1 MAGKA
6 RVHELAKEL
15 GVTSKELLAK
25 LKEQGEF
32 VKSASSTVEA
42 PVARRLRESL
52 ASKSAP
58 AADAKSAARPGPSSA
73 AASARPAGAKPTPGG
88 PRPGPRPAPAAPAP
102 AAPAAPVA
110 PKVEAAPVEA
120 KPATPAPASP
130 APAAAQQS
138 APATKPAGA
147 PAPGPRPAPAPRP
160 TQAPA
165 AGQTRPAQTT
175 PGAAAPGPR
184 PAGPGPKP
192 GPKAPRVGNNPFS
205 SAPDRERPAP
215 RPAGQGQGQGGT
227 RPTPGQGGPR
237 PAPGQ
242 GGPRP
247 APGQGGP
254 RPGQGGQGQRPA
266 AAQGG
271 APRPGGPRPNPGSM
285 PPRPNPGAMPAR
297 SARPAPGGGAGRPGG
312 GGRPGGAPGGGGAG
326 RPGGGGGGGYRGGG
340 GGAPGAP
347 GAGAPAAGGFRGRP
361 GGGGGRPGGPGG
373 RGGAAGAFGRPGGAV
388 RRGRKSKRAKRAEY
402 ENMQAPAVGGVR
414 LPRGNGEVIRLA
426 RGASLSD
433 FAEKIDANPAALVQA
448 LFNLGEMVTATQS
461 VNDETLELLGGEMNY
476 VVHVVSPEDEDRELL
491 QSFDLTYG
499 EDAGG
504 EDDLEHRP
512 PVVTVMGH
520 VDHGK
525 TRLLDTIRKANVAE
539 GEAGG
544 ITQHIGAYQVLTNLN
559 EEERLIT
566 FIDTPGHEAFTA
578 MRARGAKATDIAIL
592 VVAAD
597 DGVMPQTVE
606 AINHAQA
613 ADVPIVVAINK
624 IDKEGANPDKIK
636 QQLTEYGLVTEEYGG
651 DTMFVNISAKQGTN
665 IDQLLE
671 AVLLTADASL
681 DLRAN
686 PDMDAQGVAIEAH
699 LDRGRGPV
707 ATVLIQRG
715 TLRVGDS
722 IVAGDAYG
730 RVRRMVDEHGAD
742 VHAATPSR
750 PVQVIGFTSVPG
762 AGDNL
767 IVVEEDRIARQIA
780 DRRNARKRNALAAR
794 SRKRISL
801 EDLDAAL
808 KETSELN
815 LILKGDNSGTVE
827 ALEEAL
833 LGIEIDDEVRLR
845 VIDRGVGGVTETNV
859 NLASASNAIIIGFN
873 VRAEGKATEL
883 ANREGVDIRY
893 YSVIYQAIDEIEKAL
908 KGMLKPIYEE
918 VELGRAEIRAIFRSS
933 KIGNIAGCM
942 VQSGSVKRNAKA
954 RLIRD
959 GRVIAETMTISSLK
973 REKDDATEV
982 REGFECGLTVTYS
995 DIKEGDIIEAY
1006 ELREKPRD

>member
-1 MAGKA
+1 
-6 RVHELAKEL
+6 
-15 GVTSKELLAK
+15 
-25 LKEQGEF
+25 EQ
-32 VKSASSTVEA
+32 
-42 PVARRLRESL
+42 P
-52 ASKSAP
+52 P
-58 AADAKSAARPGPSSA
+58 PARPP
-73 AASARPAGAKPTPGG
+73 
-88 PRPGPRPAPAAPAP
+88 
-102 AAPAAPVA
+102 
-110 PKVEAAPVEA
+110 
-120 KPATPAPASP
+120 
-130 APAAAQQS
+130 PAAAQSS
-138 APATKPAGA
+138 APAVKPAGA

-160 TQAPA
+160 AQGAQAPQQQQRP
-165 AGQTRPAQTT
+165 GQPA
-175 PGAAAPGPR
+175 PGAPAPR

-192 GPKAPRVGNNPFS
+192 GPKTPRVGNNPFS

-215 RPAGQGQGQGGT
+215 RPAPQGGP

-297 SARPAPGGGAGRPGG
+297 SARPGPAAGGRP
-312 GGRPGGAPGGGGAG
+312 GRPGGAPGGGGAG
-326 RPGGGGGGGYRGGG
+326 RPGGGGGGGGYRGGG

-347 GAGAPAAGGFRGRP
+347 GAGAGAPAAGGFRGRP

-559 EEERLIT
+559 DEERLIT

-715 TLRVGDS
+715 TLHVGDS

-942 VQSGSVKRNAKA
+942 VLSGSVKRNAKA

-982 REGFECGLTVTYS
+982 REGFECGLTVTYN